1 MRVLCVNRYFWPDHS
16 ATSQLLSDLAF
27 QLAARGVAVTVITSR
42 QHYDDA
48 AASLPPHQVERGV
61 RVLRV
66 WSTRFGRAGLV
77 GRALDYLSFYVSV
90 FWALLWLTRAGDV
103 VLSKTDPPMVGV
115 VAAVVA
121 RVRRLHRVNWLQD
134 IFPEVAQA
142 AGLTVA
148 QGRLG
153 RLAQGL
159 RDWSLRGARNVVLGE
174 RMAAVLRARGIGA
187 VSVIANWA
195 DGSAI
200 RSLPAADNPLRAQWG
215 LAGKFVVGYS
225 GNLGRVHDAS
235 AIVAAAELLR
245 EHPGVIFLIVGSG
258 NRSETLRA
266 EVARRGLDN
275 VVFQAYQP
283 RELLGQSLTVP
294 DLHLVS
300 LSPAFE
306 GLVVPSKFYGI
317 AAAGRACVFI
327 GDDDGEIARL
337 LREGECG
344 LTVAEGDG
352 AALAAAILALHA
364 DPARCDAMGAGA
376 RRLFKARFDMPVALA
391 RWEAVLRQAAT
402 GAVE

>member
-27 QLAARGVAVTVITSR
+27 QLAAHGVAVTVITSR

-48 AASLPPHQVERGV
+48 AASLPPHEVERGV

-66 WSTRFGRAGLV
+66 WSTRFGRSGLA
-77 GRALDYLSFYVSV
+77 GRALDYLSFYASV
-90 FWALLWLTRAGDV
+90 FWALLWYTRAGDV

-115 VAAVVA
+115 VAAVLA
-121 RVRRLHRVNWLQD
+121 RGRRLHRVNWLQD

-142 AGLTVA
+142 AGLPVV

-153 RLAQGL
+153 RFAQGL

-174 RMAAVLRARGIGA
+174 RMAAVLRARGVGA
-187 VSVIANWA
+187 VSVIHNWA

-200 RSLPAADNPLRAQWG
+200 RPLPAADNPLRAQWG

-225 GNLGRVHDAS
+225 GNLGRVHDVS

-245 EHPGVIFLIVGSG
+245 EHHEVVFLFVGGG
-258 NRSETLRA
+258 NRSETLHG
-266 EVARRGLDN
+266 EVMRRGLDN

-294 DLHLVS
+294 DVHLVS

-364 DPARCDAMGAGA
+364 DPARCDAMGAAA
-376 RRLFKARFDMPVALA
+376 RRLFEARYDMPVALA
-391 RWEAVLRQAAT
+391 RWDAVLQQAAA
-402 GAVE
+402 GAVG